1 MDEEEEEEED
11 GEAEPD
17 LKVDLKWDLLIYTIC
32 GDVTFWTCRRMIYVD
47 FNLVYKAILK
57 VL

>member
-17 LKVDLKWDLLIYTIC
+17 LKVDLKWDLLIFTICGDMKPFKVRSFDLYTIC
-32 GDVTFWTCRRMIYVD
+32 GV
-47 FNLVYKAILK
+47 
-57 VL
+57 